1 MDSTGSSERRP
12 LQRTLRSAAEGAA
25 LALAIALPCRSVL
38 GAEAAGHAFTG
49 LAAAWVMS
57 TGSVAALLFAR
68 EISSK
73 AFWRAFGGGLA
84 ARVAV
89 FAVLAVSAGDGG
101 WRALAARLLSYA
113 GGNLALLLL
122 EYRHLRKDGTTAK

>member
-1 MDSTGSSERRP
+1 M
-12 LQRTLRSAAEGAA
+12 
-25 LALAIALPCRSVL
+25 PCRSVL

-89 FAVLAVSAGDGG
+89 FAGLAVSAGDGG

>member
-1 MDSTGSSERRP
+1 MDSTGSSEKRP
-12 LQRTLRSAAEGAA
+12 LRRALRSAAEGAA
-25 LALAIALPCRSVL
+25 LALALALPCRLVL
-38 GAEAAGHAFTG
+38 EGEAAGHAFTG
-49 LAAAWVMS
+49 IAAAWVMS

-68 EISSK
+68 EASPK

-84 ARVAV
+84 ARVLV
-89 FAVLAVSAGDGG
+89 FAVLAVSVHDGE
-101 WRALAARLLSYA
+101 WRAQAARLLSYA

>member
-25 LALAIALPCRSVL
+25 LALALALPCRFVL
-38 GAEAAGHAFTG
+38 DGEAAGHAFTG

-68 EISSK
+68 EVSAK

-89 FAVLAVSAGDGG
+89 FAALAVSVRGSDM
-101 WRALAARLLSYA
+101 RTQAAMLVSYA

>member
-1 MDSTGSSERRP
+1 
-12 LQRTLRSAAEGAA
+12 
-25 LALAIALPCRSVL
+25 LPCRLVL
-38 GAEAAGHAFTG
+38 EGEAAGHAFTG
-49 LAAAWVMS
+49 IAAAWVMS

-68 EISSK
+68 EISSR

-89 FAVLAVSAGDGG
+89 FAVLAVSVWGSDWGTQ
-101 WRALAARLLSYA
+101 AATLLSYA